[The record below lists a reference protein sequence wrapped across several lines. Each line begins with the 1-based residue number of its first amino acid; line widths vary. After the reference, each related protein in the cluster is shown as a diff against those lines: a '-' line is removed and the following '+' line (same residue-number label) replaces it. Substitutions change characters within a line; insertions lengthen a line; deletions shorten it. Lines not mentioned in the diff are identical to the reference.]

1 MKTPDFKDIILFENE
16 HYLLVNKPPH
26 IATLEDRNDPQNML
40 AMARTYADDAQ
51 ANHRLDKETSGVLA
65 FAKHPEAYRHLAM
78 QFEKREV
85 KKVYHAIADGLH
97 DFNEEQVKLPIKQVG
112 NGVVQISRQEG
123 KPAETLLTT
132 LRAYRQHT
140 LIECRPVTGRMHQIR
155 IHLSALHAPIAGDE
169 TYGGA
174 PLLLSKLKRNFNL
187 KKNTEELPIIKR
199 VALHAYELSFA
210 DLDGT
215 TLSIQA
221 PYPKD
226 FAVAVKQLEKNS

>member
-1 MKTPDFKDIILFENE
+1 MKIPEFKDIILFENE
-16 HYLLVNKPPH
+16 HYLLVNKPAH
-26 IATLEDRNDPQNML
+26 VATLEDRNDPSNML
-40 AMARTYADDAQ
+40 AMAREYADDAQ

-78 QFEKREV
+78 QFEKRQV
-85 KKVYHAIADGLH
+85 QKVYHAIADGLH
-97 DFNEEQVKLPIKQVG
+97 DFKEEQVKLAIKQVG
-112 NGVVQISRQEG
+112 NGIVQINRQEG
-123 KPAETLLTT
+123 KAAETILTT
-132 LRAYRQHT
+132 LHAYRQHT
-140 LIECRPVTGRMHQIR
+140 LVECRPVTGRMHQIR
-155 IHLSALHAPIAGDE
+155 IHLSALGAPISCDE
-169 TYGGA
+169 TYGGT

-199 VALHAYELSFA
+199 VALHAYELRFA

-215 TLSIQA
+215 PLSIEA